1 MSGRAQHALFP
12 GTFDP
17 FTLGHLDLAERA
29 LSLFGK
35 LTVGVAHNADK
46 RTLFTMEERIELVRD
61 SLAGLGPVR
70 VAAIEGL
77 VVDAAL
83 ALRATVLV
91 RGVRGGADF
100 DYEVAMARTNA
111 ELAGGL
117 ETVLLAP
124 APRFAHVSSSL
135 VRQIAL
141 AGGDASPFVPDA
153 VASALRGVAE
163 RAKQKA
169 HEDAREGAEENR

>member
-1 MSGRAQHALFP
+1 MSAQHALFP

-17 FTLGHLDLAERA
+17 FTLGHLDLAKRA
-29 LSLFGK
+29 LRLFGR

-46 RTLFTMEERIELVRD
+46 RTLFGLEERMELVRE
-61 SLAGLGPVR
+61 SLAGIAPVK
-70 VAAIEGL
+70 VVPIPGL
-77 VVDAAL
+77 VVDAARE
-83 ALRATVLV
+83 LRATVLV

-111 ELAGGL
+111 ELADGL

-124 APRFAHVSSSL
+124 APQYAHVSSTL

-141 AGGDASPFVPDA
+141 AGGDVSRFVPAA
-153 VASALRGVAE
+153 VVAALKLVAKERGT
-163 RAKQKA
+163 
-169 HEDAREGAEENR
+169 